1 MKMLIYV
8 ALLLVI
14 VGCSEQSK
22 NFIKVSP
29 LEVIIKED
37 KISLKLDG
45 KGFLSQNGEAL
56 GRIEG
61 NKVLDL
67 EGNEVYSI
75 NNNYTVFNIKKDTV
89 ADYRNK
95 KNYINDGFFGVI
107 KWSTSGNLETADG
120 DDLSIQ
126 IVPNDST
133 LYRTASLVLLYGEY
147 MKN

>member
-22 NFIKVSP
+22 DFIKVSP

-37 KISLKLDG
+37 NISLKLDG
-45 KGFLSQNGEAL
+45 KGLLSQNGEAL

-89 ADYRNK
+89 ADYRDK

-133 LYRTASLVLLYGEY
+133 LYRTASLVLLYGEHL
-147 MKN
+147 KN